1 MNFVENKAN
10 SASYDGSFRRNLIES
25 VERCVLHF
33 PEKNE
38 FTDFLGELSQI
49 TFLKSEDILEENER
63 NILKTFYRNNDKP
76 FLVCYQLW
84 LKFWSQVFLF
94 RNFNNKI
101 CKLYRLK

>member
-1 MNFVENKAN
+1 M
-10 SASYDGSFRRNLIES
+10 
-25 VERCVLHF
+25 ERCVLHF

-49 TFLKSEDILEENER
+49 TFLKSEDIIEENER

-84 LKFWSQVFLF
+84 LKFCHKFFYLEISTIKCEIIFELNQVQTL
-94 RNFNNKI
+94 
-101 CKLYRLK
+101 